1 MAQAE
6 VGQMTGAPMTD
17 VEGGAPDWRYDPRA
31 SDDTKARVDRRRR
44 WSRVGAVVVAALLVV
59 GGTGYLGFVTGRLS
73 LPGLG
78 TLTQHPAGISTFQV
92 GETTY
97 LMQDRGNDHIGVGIQ
112 LTTSSTETI
121 ADLAVP
127 AKDTISWAR
136 VDNRVRPDLSGTQPA
151 TYVGVLPAGA
161 HNLLVEAN
169 DSSVT
174 PEIVTAPVRSSG
186 EGPDLLGIVVTIRPA
201 AAIDTLTK
209 PGVSTLRWED
219 SDGRIH
225 TNSAG

>member
-1 MAQAE
+1 MKAATAAAT
-6 VGQMTGAPMTD
+6 MTSAD
-17 VEGGAPDWRYDPRA
+17 NESPDWRHDPRA
-31 SDDTKARVDRRRR
+31 TDETKARVAHHRR
-44 WSRVGAVVVAALLVV
+44 WSRVAAVVAAALLVV
-59 GGTGYLGFVTGRLS
+59 GGMGYLGFVTGRLS

-97 LMQDRGNDHIGVGIQ
+97 LMQDHGDNHIEVGIQ
-112 LTTSSTETI
+112 LTTTSTETV

-127 AKDTISWAR
+127 ANDTLSWAR
-136 VDNRVRPDLSGTQPA
+136 VDNRVQPDLSGTQPA

-161 HNLLVEAN
+161 HNLLVEAK

-174 PEIVTAPVRSSG
+174 PEIVIAPVRSASG
-186 EGPDLLGIVVTIRPA
+186 RPDLVGIVVTIRPA

-219 SDGRIH
+219 SDGRVH
-225 TNSAG
+225 THTAG

>member
-1 MAQAE
+1 M
-6 VGQMTGAPMTD
+6 
-17 VEGGAPDWRYDPRA
+17 
-31 SDDTKARVDRRRR
+31 
-44 WSRVGAVVVAALLVV
+44 
-59 GGTGYLGFVTGRLS
+59 GYLGFVTGRLS

-78 TLTQHPAGISTFQV
+78 ILTQHPAGISTFQV

-112 LTTSSTETI
+112 LTTTSTETI

-127 AKDTISWAR
+127 TTDTISWAR
-136 VDNRVRPDLSGTQPA
+136 VDNRVRPDVSGTQPA

-161 HNLLVEAN
+161 HNLLVEAT

-174 PEIVTAPVRSSG
+174 PEIVTAAVRSASG
-186 EGPDLLGIVVTIRPA
+186 GPDLVGIVVTIRPA
-201 AAIDTLTK
+201 AAIDTLIK

-219 SDGRIH
+219 SDGRVH